1 MVESTKSCEQ
11 IAEAVVWLKVLSL
24 MLYRAGTSEDDVT
37 RTGYLTDWQ
46 TAMSNLSSG
55 CIMYQD
61 TKFRSL
67 WDVETE

>member
-1 MVESTKSCEQ
+1 
-11 IAEAVVWLKVLSL
+11 
-24 MLYRAGTSEDDVT
+24 MLYRADTSEDNVT
-37 RTGYLTDWQ
+37 RAGYLTDWQ

-67 WDVETE
+67 WDVKTE

>member
-1 MVESTKSCEQ
+1 
-11 IAEAVVWLKVLSL
+11 
-24 MLYRAGTSEDDVT
+24 MLYRADTSEDDVT
-37 RTGYLTDWQ
+37 RTGYRTDWQ

-67 WDVETE
+67 WDVKTGMNGRSSVRFGSVQY